1 MHCKQVQNTIG
12 RRRERQA
19 GDLRRQCTE
28 KNKIGQ
34 FFLFCFLLFYGVYS
48 LKVGHCIG
56 DVVNV
61 SVFFFLSHVF
71 FLLAVVHVGFTKSS
85 PFSNWYSAMAHTN
98 LLRVMMYDA
107 FMYNWGLVYFLSI
120 GVWGVLCTSPE
131 LPEWVICPP
140 DASPR
145 PRWAR
150 EGGGR

>member
-28 KNKIGQ
+28 KNNIGH
-34 FFLFCFLLFYGVYS
+34 FFFVLR
-48 LKVGHCIG
+48 CIFIKG
-56 DVVNV
+56 WALHWRCCECDRL
-61 SVFFFLSHVF
+61 FFLSHVF

-98 LLRVMMYDA
+98 ILRVIMYDA

-131 LPEWVICPP
+131 LPEWVICRP

-150 EGGGR
+150 EGGGG